1 MKKVTF
7 DIAKK
12 LFDLGFPAPYSA
24 DCTCRDAYVVREFD
38 YSPSFSDSIITAKRG
53 SLIVDY
59 KFIWSEDMRC
69 TASAMISAPD
79 LYETVEFLRKQ
90 YEVHLSVTPY
100 WMSSDYL
107 LDGSVKFRFRPLGFS
122 KKSALDEQ
130 SLEGSFASDLP
141 HYCDYEEA
149 LEELIN
155 LSIEKI
161 NCGEV

>member
-7 DIAKK
+7 DIAKE
-12 LFDLGFPAPYSA
+12 LFKLGFPAPYSA
-24 DCTCRDAYVVREFD
+24 ECTCRDAYVVRGFE
-38 YSPSFSDSIITAKRG
+38 YSPSFSDSVITAKDG

-79 LYETVEFLRKQ
+79 LNETIEFLRKQ
-90 YEVHLSVTPY
+90 YSVYLSVGPY
-100 WMSSDYL
+100 WRSSEGSPGDL
-107 LDGSVKFRFRPLGFS
+107 SVKFRPLGYS
-122 KKSALDEQ
+122 KKSVLDEH

-141 HYCDYEEA
+141 HYYDYEKT

>member
-7 DIAKK
+7 DVAKK
-12 LFDLGFPAPYSA
+12 LFDLGFPAPYSE
-24 DCTCRDAYVVREFD
+24 DCICRDAYAVREFE

-79 LYETVEFLRKQ
+79 LYETVEFLRKL
-90 YEVHLSVTPY
+90 YGVYLSVDPY
-100 WMSSDYL
+100 WMSSDYS
-107 LDGSVKFRFRPLGFS
+107 LDGSVKFRFRPLGYS
-122 KKSALDEQ
+122 KKSILSEQ
-130 SLEGSFASDLP
+130 SLEGSFASDLL
-141 HYCDYEEA
+141 HYRDYKQA